1 MIVDTSVLIAIMAK
15 EPGYRE
21 YLEKILRSENTK
33 ISAGTAVEF
42 ELVARKYGDPPKVL
56 HALGIEITPVD
67 QNHLYW
73 ARYAIQN
80 FARGSGSPAKLNFG
94 DCFSYAASRALNE
107 PLLFKGT
114 DFSATDVIAA

>member
-1 MIVDTSVLIAIMAK
+1 MIVDTSAMIAILKK
-15 EPGYRE
+15 EPGYERLATKLLNAKE
-21 YLEKILRSENTK
+21 PKIPLPAVVEMQLVTRDEQK
-33 ISAGTAVEF
+33 IDEMLQRFG
-42 ELVARKYGDPPKVL
+42 LKVL
-56 HALGIEITPVD
+56 PVEV
-67 QNHLYW
+67 QQLSW
-73 ARYAIQN
+73 LRFAIQN

>member
-1 MIVDTSVLIAIMAK
+1 MDK
-15 EPGYRE
+15 ETGYEE
-21 YLEKILRSENTK
+21 YLEKILHTDDTK

-42 ELVARKYGDPPKVL
+42 ELVARKYGNPQHVL
-56 HALGIEITPVD
+56 KALGIEVVPVD
-67 QNHLYW
+67 ENHLKW
-73 ARYAIQN
+73 ARFAVRE

-114 DFSATDVIAA
+114 DFGATDVLIA